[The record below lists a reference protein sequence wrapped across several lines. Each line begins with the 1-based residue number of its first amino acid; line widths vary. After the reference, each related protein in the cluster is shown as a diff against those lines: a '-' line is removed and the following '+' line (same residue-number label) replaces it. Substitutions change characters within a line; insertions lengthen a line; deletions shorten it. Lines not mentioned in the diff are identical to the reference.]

1 MDLKITPSGQ
11 TIVKPTALGPGAN
24 TDTKLLIYGLFQRGR
39 VLAQD
44 GVRSAVE
51 GAKIGLN
58 ETSGGSRRSYLLKAG
73 TPSLF
78 NRAATSAPALCV
90 LTLLSM

>member
-1 MDLKITPSGQ
+1 MTTTEPDPASPGRSHRPHRLVRREREHGRTSDPAGKIECGTTS
-11 TIVKPTALGPGAN
+11 K
-24 TDTKLLIYGLFQRGR
+24 
-39 VLAQD
+39 
-44 GVRSAVE
+44 E
-51 GAKIGLN
+51 KIGLN
-58 ETSGGSRRSYLLKAG
+58 ETSGGSRLSYLLKAG

>member
-1 MDLKITPSGQ
+1 MAEAPLAPSQ
-11 TIVKPTALGPGAN
+11 N
-24 TDTKLLIYGLFQRGR
+24 TDAKLLIYGLFQEGR

-44 GVRSAVE
+44 GVQSAVE

-58 ETSGGSRRSYLLKAG
+58 ETSGGSRRSYLLKTG